1 MQQFVCRAVYRLGF
15 ASPTGNTSAAPF
27 SGAEHFAI
35 SCLNLA
41 NLGGNAKSSAK
52 NQYLIVNYI

>member
-1 MQQFVCRAVYRLGF
+1 VYRLGF
-15 ASPTGNTSAAPF
+15 ASPTGNTNAAPF

-41 NLGGNAKSSAK
+41 NLGGNAKNSAK
-52 NQYLIVNYI
+52 NQYLLVNYI